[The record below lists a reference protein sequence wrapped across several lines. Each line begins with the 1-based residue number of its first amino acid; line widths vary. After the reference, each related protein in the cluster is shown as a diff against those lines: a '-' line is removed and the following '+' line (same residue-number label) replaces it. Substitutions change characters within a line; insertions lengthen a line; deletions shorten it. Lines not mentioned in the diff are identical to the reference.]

1 MVLDVRTLQSASGL
15 EVSDDL
21 RPTTRKVRFG
31 DAVTFTFRLVD
42 DEGDPVLQAGVK
54 FTVRA
59 EESRDNGRHF
69 EGTVFTKE
77 TGPDGTVRVTFRHA
91 DPSSPTSTGHRWPVS
106 SSCSPR
112 ETRKP
117 QKDRRSQTIG

>member
-1 MVLDVRTLQSASGL
+1 MVLDVRTLRSASGL

-21 RPTTRKVRFG
+21 RPTTRKARFG

-42 DEGDPVLQAGVK
+42 DDEGDPVLRSGVK

-69 EGTVFTKE
+69 EGTV
-77 TGPDGTVRVTFRHA
+77 D
-91 DPSSPTSTGHRWPVS
+91 DHRKSPVS
-106 SSCSPR
+106 IIEIPLYVVGWLWCVSIGAGCSPR
-112 ETRKP
+112 RAGLNSPVTEMA
-117 QKDRRSQTIG
+117 